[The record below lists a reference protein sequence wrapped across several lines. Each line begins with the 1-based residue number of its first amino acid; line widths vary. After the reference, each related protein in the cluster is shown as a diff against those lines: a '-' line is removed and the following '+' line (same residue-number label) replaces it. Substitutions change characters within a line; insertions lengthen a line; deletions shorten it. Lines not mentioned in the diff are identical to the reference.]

1 MPNYKQELNTEQY
14 NVVTHGE
21 GACLVL
27 AGAGSGKTRT
37 IIYRVMY
44 LLEQGVRPEEI
55 LLVTFTNKAAR
66 EMMER
71 IVETSRRGVST
82 TRLPWAGTFHHIAFR
97 ILKQYAPLLGYKNN
111 FTILDS
117 DDSRD
122 VMKLCLKQEG
132 VDRKARRFPSARVV
146 LSIISFAR
154 NSERTIEDVLDE
166 KYPNWLDIADVIGRI
181 AEEYRKRKLS
191 ANAMD
196 FDDLLVNLYVLL
208 LKSENVRKK
217 FATQFRYVLV
227 DEYQDTNKIQASIV
241 KLFASVHKNILVV
254 GDDAQSIYSF
264 RAAHIGNIL
273 EFEKDFKEL
282 AAVNGVSLDLV
293 PKETKGQKLEGSDL
307 DIKVFEKDA
316 ELFLLDNRHF
326 DYIDIDP
333 FGSPNPFLA
342 SSIAR
347 LTRGGVLAITATD
360 TAAFTGTYK
369 SVTRRK
375 YWSSSMYNYM
385 KHNVGLRI
393 LIRKV
398 QLLGAQ
404 FDKAL
409 IPILSYHKGHYYRV
423 FFVNKNTKTA
433 CDQVLK
439 QHKYFLY
446 DKKGIDFKVSYDT
459 VWIDGDRRT
468 EEAKVRPGVQV
479 AGPLWSGELC
489 NLDLLRMISH
499 KDMFELEKEFFEGLE
514 REAEFE
520 ERNIGTDRKVGFY
533 DMHILASYLK
543 LKEVPKFDEFLAKV
557 KGVRCSFSRMGFY
570 SKLSS
575 CDILEIL
582 KNY

>member
-1 MPNYKQELNTEQY
+1 MHIQEEKIVLDIEVPEGDVSKDMDVFY
-14 NVVTHGE
+14 NPEMVHNRNVSV
-21 GACLVL
+21 AVL
-27 AGAGSGKTRT
+27 SALMNGGTYCDVEFDSLKSWKIALPLCGSGIRGLRFLTE
-37 IIYRVMY
+37 
-44 LLEQGVRPEEI
+44 LEV
-55 LLVTFTNKAAR
+55 
-66 EMMER
+66 
-71 IVETSRRGVST
+71 
-82 TRLPWAGTFHHIAFR
+82 
-97 ILKQYAPLLGYKNN
+97 
-111 FTILDS
+111 
-117 DDSRD
+117 
-122 VMKLCLKQEG
+122 
-132 VDRKARRFPSARVV
+132 
-146 LSIISFAR
+146 
-154 NSERTIEDVLDE
+154 
-166 KYPNWLDIADVIGRI
+166 GRI
-181 AEEYRKRKLS
+181 AKFYVNDKR
-191 ANAMD
+191 
-196 FDDLLVNLYVLL
+196 
-208 LKSENVRKK
+208 
-217 FATQFRYVLV
+217 
-227 DEYQDTNKIQASIV
+227 
-241 KLFASVHKNILVV
+241 
-254 GDDAQSIYSF
+254 
-264 RAAHIGNIL
+264 IG
-273 EFEKDFKEL
+273 FEKDFKEL